1 VVRGIVAP
9 PPLPGF
15 VRPWTANWAEHV
27 SPHDPRADV
36 FKSTHRKL
44 IINARAAALAT
55 EHLLEG
61 AGPKRPFV
69 QGGAAESK
77 RICSILVRTG
87 AVTVNGERKA
97 ADTELGHGFSSS

>member
-55 EHLLEG
+55 KHLLER
-61 AGPKRPFV
+61 PRLKRPFV
-69 QGGAAESK
+69 QGHTAKTERVSK
-77 RICSILVRTG
+77 VLVRTG
-87 AVTVNGERKA
+87 AVPVNGERKA
-97 ADTELGHGFSSS
+97 ADTELGHGAV